1 MSRKTLNR
9 VTLIGY
15 LGADPEIKY
24 LPSGAALAFLSLATS
39 EQWKDKRANEMR
51 EETTWHR
58 VVLIGKSAEVAGQIL
73 KKGALVYVDGKN
85 KVRKF
90 VDKDT
95 GKDRYFP
102 EVRALEFKKLS
113 GEEVESYEA
122 ADLSGQD
129 DVSPYEGFDSELGF

>member
-39 EQWKDKRANEMR
+39 EHWKDKRSGEAR

-58 VVLIGKSAEVAGQIL
+58 VVFIGKTAEVAGQIL
-73 KKGALVYVDGKN
+73 KKGALVFVEGQN

-90 VDKDT
+90 VDKET

-102 EVRALEFKKLS
+102 EVRGMEFKKLS

-122 ADLSGQD
+122 ADLTGQD
-129 DVSPYEGFDSELGF
+129 DVSPYEGFDPEMGF